1 MKLRVGTTLTY
12 RFSGPTQAIGL
23 IQAAKSL
30 DQTVVEETLQCDPGA
45 SLDCQ
50 TEADGT
56 RRFRAS
62 LEGEVTITYAA
73 IVDNGLRQL
82 LPAQGSQHLWSDLP
96 PEVLPYLLPSR
107 FCPSDRFQ
115 RFAQREFGSAGD
127 GVGRVMAVLGW
138 VHDHIDYLAGT
149 STAETTA
156 AETFMT
162 RAGVCRDF
170 THLTISLCRAL
181 SIPARAV
188 SAYAFALQ
196 PPDFHAVAEVYLDG
210 AWWLVDAT
218 RLAPIEGVVRIAHGR
233 DAADI
238 AFLTTDR
245 ACQMVSQTIAVSELS

>member
-1 MKLRVGTTLTY
+1 MKLRVATTLTY
-12 RFSGPTQAIGL
+12 RFGGPTQTIGL
-23 IQAAKSL
+23 IQAAKSP
-30 DQTVVEETLQCDPGA
+30 DQAIIKDSLSCEPHTLLKC
-45 SLDCQ
+45 
-50 TEADGT
+50 EADTDGT

-62 LEGEVTITYAA
+62 FDGEVAITYSAA
-73 IVDNGLRQL
+73 VDNGQRQL
-82 LPAQGSQHLWSDLP
+82 LPPQGTQHLWSDLP
-96 PEVLPYLLPSR
+96 LEVLPYLLPSR

-127 GVGRVMAVLGW
+127 GVARVMAILGW
-138 VHDHIDYLAGT
+138 VHDHIDYVAGT

-196 PPDFHAVAEVYLDG
+196 PPDFHAIAEVYLEG

-218 RLAPIEGVVRIAHGR
+218 RLAPVEGMVRIAHGR

-238 AFLTTDR
+238 AFLTTDQ
-245 ACQMVSQTIAVSELS
+245 ACQVMSQVIEVTELT

>member
-1 MKLRVGTTLTY
+1 MKLRISTTLTY
-12 RFSGPTQAIGL
+12 RFGRPTQTIGL

-30 DQTVVEETLQCDPGA
+30 DQTILEE
-45 SLDCQ
+45 SLACEP
-50 TEADGT
+50 TVPLKCEAAADGT

-62 LEGEVTITYAA
+62 LEGQVAITYSAT
-73 IVDNGLRQL
+73 VDNGHRQL
-82 LPAQGSQHLWSDLP
+82 LPAIGAQHQWSDLP
-96 PEVLPYLLPSR
+96 LEVLPYLLPSR

-115 RFAQREFGSAGD
+115 RFAQREFGNAGD
-127 GVGRVMAVLGW
+127 GVARVMAVLGW
-138 VHDHIDYLAGT
+138 VHKHIDYVVGT

-196 PPDFHAVAEVYLDG
+196 PQDFHAIAEVYIEG

-218 RLAPIEGVVRIAHGR
+218 RLAPVEGMVRIAYGR

-238 AFLTTDR
+238 AFLTTDQ
-245 ACQMVSQTIAVSELS
+245 ACQVVAQVIEVSQT

>member
-1 MKLRVGTTLTY
+1 MKLRVSTTLTY
-12 RFSGPTQAIGL
+12 RFSGPTQTIGL
-23 IQAAKSL
+23 IQAAKSP
-30 DQTVVEETLQCDPGA
+30 DQTILDENLTCEPNA
-45 SLDCQ
+45 SQKC
-50 TEADGT
+50 EAEPDGT

-62 LEGEVTITYAA
+62 LDGEVA
-73 IVDNGLRQL
+73 INYLATVDNGQRQL
-82 LPAQGSQHLWSDLP
+82 LPATGSQHLWSDLP
-96 PEVLPYLLPSR
+96 LEVLPYLLPSR

-115 RFAQREFGSAGD
+115 RFAQREFGNAGD
-127 GVGRVMAVLGW
+127 GVARVMAVLGW
-138 VHDHIDYLAGT
+138 VHDHIDYVVGT

-188 SAYAFALQ
+188 SAYAFALE
-196 PPDFHAVAEVYLDG
+196 PPDFHAIAEVYLEG
-210 AWWLVDAT
+210 AWWLVDGT
-218 RLAPIEGVVRIAHGR
+218 RLAPVEGMVRIAHGR

-245 ACQMVSQTIAVSELS
+245 ACQVVAQIIEVSET